1 MFLINNL
8 GTIKD
13 IINVRVPFFFIDTT
27 ATDEQIIMSTRTMML
42 YFTGLSFGLFL
53 LVICFFNKTSK
64 IETKEKDEETVR
76 ADGLTQ
82 ATGDKTKTNYD
93 STPEMILQREQED
106 GDDPEAEAQNMS
118 DLGYKEQL
126 LGVLTDGTYFFLV
139 LATFLMIG
147 VGKSFTDNFTGM
159 VSAYNMS
166 EVMKLVNS
174 EFNEH

>member
-1 MFLINNL
+1 M
-8 GTIKD
+8 
-13 IINVRVPFFFIDTT
+13 
-27 ATDEQIIMSTRTMML
+27 
-42 YFTGLSFGLFL
+42 
-53 LVICFFNKTSK
+53 
-64 IETKEKDEETVR
+64 R